1 MTTEQGGG
9 TPPFDNS
16 LGKEK
21 LDFISRLRKPGIQT
35 DPGLQQLA
43 ERINGFPPKAKDY
56 LRFLTNT
63 FLEEDIWKKTMED
76 PGAVEEMRKK
86 FQESGVEE
94 GDINSIVTY
103 FNNSMAEDELLKGKR
118 FSNLPEVNN
127 QK

>member
-9 TPPFDNS
+9 IPLFDNS

-43 ERINGFPPKAKDY
+43 ERINGFPLEAKDY
-56 LRFLTNT
+56 LRFLTST
-63 FLEEDIWKKTMED
+63 FLEKDVLTKTMND
-76 PGAVEEMRKK
+76 PEAVLEMRKK

-94 GDINSIVTY
+94 GDINSVVTY
-103 FNNSMAEDELLKGKR
+103 FNNSIDEDEILKGKR
-118 FSNLPEVNN
+118 FSSLPEVNN
-127 QK
+127 